1 MLSQLLILSFALVLL
16 FYWFRYNCHTLLR
29 TAATG
34 ERARRV
40 AEANEL
46 RFPYVLEQLQTQFPA
61 VDLET
66 LDRLLL
72 RDFDVLTCLL
82 RYTSGMRLRD
92 QTVALRILMLD
103 FKLQQKWF
111 ALTRKHLTGA
121 ARKSIEER
129 SYILAHFAN
138 TMSTRSAAVSR
149 A

>member
-46 RFPYVLEQLQTQFPA
+46 RFPYVLE
-61 VDLET
+61 T
-66 LDRLLL
+66 LDRLLQ
-72 RDFDVLTCLL
+72 RDYDVLTCLL

-103 FKLQQKWF
+103 FGLQQKWF

-121 ARKSIEER
+121 ARRSIEER